1 MWVVGNEY
9 LQKAQPWSVLK
20 KDEAK
25 AKTIIRFSFHL
36 INLYCLISEPFI
48 PDSCDKI
55 RKNFG
60 FRKNTE
66 WPKGLKK
73 IFDSI
78 TDESELDSPNILFP
92 KITDSEKESF
102 QEKFSGS

>member
-1 MWVVGNEY
+1 MVGNEY
-9 LQKAQPWSVLK
+9 IQKAQPWSILK
-20 KDEAK
+20 KDETK
-25 AKTIIRFSFHL
+25 AKTIIRFSFQL

-60 FRKNTE
+60 LQKKTE

-73 IFDSI
+73 NFYNI
-78 TDESELDSPNILFP
+78 TDENEMHPPNILFP